1 MYKDDFN
8 NNFNCTKINTN
19 LQIFLD
25 EAIKVFLDKF
35 DNYPISPE
43 FIDLIKKNRA
53 IFSEKPL
60 YPDLVLKNKVFNKNK
75 CFYSANQNEN
85 NYFPRDDFVIDKKKL
100 SNTSSISNN
109 NASNQLVNSND
120 LQNLAF
126 NFNLEMAKGG
136 KNDIINKE
144 KENHIFNL
152 IKSNSIWIIEINGV
166 ITKFN
171 SLQLFEFMTIN
182 ILGKNKKLDDYIVNN
197 YDSFRNFEGG
207 YLYICLKKYLSSIFS
222 SQSDINNNIINN
234 NDYNYNYN
242 NYKPNQFNNNNN
254 NNTNY
259 DHNNIYS
266 IKNFISHENE
276 NFNFGFNNP

>member
-1 MYKDDFN
+1 MYKNDFN

-35 DNYPISPE
+35 DNYPLSPE
-43 FIDLIKKNRA
+43 FIGLIKKNRA

-85 NYFPRDDFVIDKKKL
+85 NYFPRDDY
-100 SNTSSISNN
+100 TSSISNN

-152 IKSNSIWIIEINGV
+152 IKSNSIWIININGV
-166 ITKFN
+166 ITEFN

-222 SQSDINNNIINN
+222 SQSNINNNIINN

>member
-1 MYKDDFN
+1 MYKNEFN
-8 NNFNCTKINTN
+8 NNYNCTKINTN

-43 FIDLIKKNRA
+43 FIGLIKKNRA

-152 IKSNSIWIIEINGV
+152 IKSNSIWIININGV

-222 SQSDINNNIINN
+222 SQSNINNNIINN
-234 NDYNYNYN
+234 NDYNYN
-242 NYKPNQFNNNNN
+242 NYKPNQFNSN

-266 IKNFISHENE
+266 IKNFMSNENE

>member
-1 MYKDDFN
+1 MYKNDFN

-35 DNYPISPE
+35 DNYPLSPE
-43 FIDLIKKNRA
+43 FIGLIKKNRA

-166 ITKFN
+166 ITEFN

-222 SQSDINNNIINN
+222 TQSNINNNIINN
-234 NDYNYNYN
+234 NDYNYN

-254 NNTNY
+254 SIY

-266 IKNFISHENE
+266 IKNFMSNENE

>member
-1 MYKDDFN
+1 MYKNDFN

-35 DNYPISPE
+35 DNYPLSPE
-43 FIDLIKKNRA
+43 FIGLIKKNRA

-234 NDYNYNYN
+234 NDYNYN
-242 NYKPNQFNNNNN
+242 NYKPNQFNNN

-266 IKNFISHENE
+266 IKNFMSQENE

>member
-1 MYKDDFN
+1 MYKNEFN
-8 NNFNCTKINTN
+8 NNYNCTKINTN

-35 DNYPISPE
+35 DNYPLSPE
-43 FIDLIKKNRA
+43 FIGLIKKNRA

-222 SQSDINNNIINN
+222 TQSNINNNIINN
-234 NDYNYNYN
+234 NDYNYN
-242 NYKPNQFNNNNN
+242 NYKPNQFNSN

-266 IKNFISHENE
+266 IKNFMSNENE

>member
-1 MYKDDFN
+1 MYKNEFN
-8 NNFNCTKINTN
+8 NNYNCTKINTN

-35 DNYPISPE
+35 DNYPLSPE
-43 FIDLIKKNRA
+43 FIGLIKKNNA

-166 ITKFN
+166 ITEFN

-222 SQSDINNNIINN
+222 SQSNINNNIINN
-234 NDYNYNYN
+234 NDYNYN
-242 NYKPNQFNNNNN
+242 NYKPNQFNSN

-259 DHNNIYS
+259 DHNNIYL

>member
-1 MYKDDFN
+1 MHKNEFN
-8 NNFNCTKINTN
+8 NNYKCTKINTN

-35 DNYPISPE
+35 DNYPLSPE
-43 FIDLIKKNRA
+43 FIGLIKKNRA
-53 IFSEKPL
+53 IFSEKSL

-166 ITKFN
+166 ITEFN

-234 NDYNYNYN
+234 NDYNYN
-242 NYKPNQFNNNNN
+242 NYKPNQFNSNNNN
-254 NNTNY
+254 NY

>member
-35 DNYPISPE
+35 DNYPLSPE
-43 FIDLIKKNRA
+43 FIGLIKKNKL

-109 NASNQLVNSND
+109 DASNQLVNSND

-152 IKSNSIWIIEINGV
+152 IKSNSIWIININGV
-166 ITKFN
+166 ITEFN

-222 SQSDINNNIINN
+222 SQSNINNNIINN
-234 NDYNYNYN
+234 NDYNYN
-242 NYKPNQFNNNNN
+242 NYKPNQFNSN

-266 IKNFISHENE
+266 IKNFMSNENE

>member
-1 MYKDDFN
+1 MYKNEFN
-8 NNFNCTKINTN
+8 NNYNCTKINTN

-43 FIDLIKKNRA
+43 FIGLIKKNRA

-152 IKSNSIWIIEINGV
+152 IKSNSIWIININGV

-222 SQSDINNNIINN
+222 SQSNINNNIINN
-234 NDYNYNYN
+234 NDYNYN
-242 NYKPNQFNNNNN
+242 NYKPNP
-254 NNTNY
+254 NY

-266 IKNFISHENE
+266 IKNFMSNENE

>member
-1 MYKDDFN
+1 MHKNEFN
-8 NNFNCTKINTN
+8 NNYNCTKINTN

-35 DNYPISPE
+35 DNYPLSPE
-43 FIDLIKKNRA
+43 FIGLIQKNRA

-234 NDYNYNYN
+234 NDYNYN

-254 NNTNY
+254 SIY

-266 IKNFISHENE
+266 IKNFMSNENE

>member
-1 MYKDDFN
+1 MYKNDFN

-35 DNYPISPE
+35 DNYPLSPE
-43 FIDLIKKNRA
+43 FIGLIQKNRA

-126 NFNLEMAKGG
+126 NFDLEMAKGG

-152 IKSNSIWIIEINGV
+152 IKSNSIWIININGV

-222 SQSDINNNIINN
+222 TQSNINNNIINN
-234 NDYNYNYN
+234 NDYNYN
-242 NYKPNQFNNNNN
+242 NYKPNQFNSN

-259 DHNNIYS
+259 DHNNIYL

>member
-1 MYKDDFN
+1 MYKNDFN

-35 DNYPISPE
+35 DNYPLSPE
-43 FIDLIKKNRA
+43 FIGLIKKNNA

-152 IKSNSIWIIEINGV
+152 IKSNSIWIININGV
-166 ITKFN
+166 ITEFN

-182 ILGKNKKLDDYIVNN
+182 ILGKNKRLDDYIVNN

-234 NDYNYNYN
+234 NDYNYN
-242 NYKPNQFNNNNN
+242 NYKPNQFNSNNNN
-254 NNTNY
+254 NY

>member
-1 MYKDDFN
+1 MYKNEFN

-35 DNYPISPE
+35 DNYPLSPE
-43 FIDLIKKNRA
+43 FIGLIKKNNA

-85 NYFPRDDFVIDKKKL
+85 NYFPRDNFVIDKKKL

-222 SQSDINNNIINN
+222 SQSNINNNIINS
-234 NDYNYNYN
+234 NDYNYN
-242 NYKPNQFNNNNN
+242 NYKSNQFNSN

>member
-1 MYKDDFN
+1 MYKNEFN
-8 NNFNCTKINTN
+8 NNYNCTKINTN

-35 DNYPISPE
+35 DNYPLSPE
-43 FIDLIKKNRA
+43 FIGLIKKNKL
-53 IFSEKPL
+53 IFSEKLL

-100 SNTSSISNN
+100 SNTFSISNN

-166 ITKFN
+166 ITEFN

-222 SQSDINNNIINN
+222 SQRNINNNIINN
-234 NDYNYNYN
+234 NDYNYN
-242 NYKPNQFNNNNN
+242 NYKPNQFNSN

-259 DHNNIYS
+259 DHNNIYL